1 MIQPT
6 QQQMLDMLAQLCDRS
21 PDVRFGQLLAHLGF
35 LAEDQGSPGLW
46 EVEDRD
52 LLAAMKQ
59 HLDELSRRQQ
69 PVAKPRHAA
78 EPK

>member
-1 MIQPT
+1 MTQPT
-6 QQQMLDMLAQLCDRS
+6 QQQMLEVLAQLCDRS

-35 LAEDQGSPGLW
+35 LAEDRGSHGLW
-46 EVEDRD
+46 EVEDGD

-59 HLDELSRRQQ
+59 HLHELPQYPH
-69 PVAKPRHAA
+69 PVAEQRHAA